1 MKFRLTLCLI
11 IAFIA
16 PSTYVY
22 AAPHERDFAVLN
34 EWQWTG
40 AGGRLSWNQDA
51 NASEYKVYRR
61 VVNNNG
67 PAPSAPNWNWNLI
80 ATLPGNSTT
89 HTDSSAVAHTL
100 YEYAITKTIS
110 IEGSTYQGHG
120 FMYAGH
126 EIELPTTRGKV
137 LLLVEEELDQALAA
151 EIDQYKLAL
160 VGDLWEVIHRTA
172 QRHGISSH
180 QDVKQIIQEEYDRD
194 PQNLKSV
201 ILFGSLPK
209 VQSGVIAPDGHH
221 YDHMGAWSSLA
232 YYQDVYPPNA
242 ASRWTDTG
250 NFRTT
255 NANNTN
261 VANDGRWDISGVDQL
276 PDGSLMAD
284 LEIGLIDLSNLPA
297 FSESETALY
306 RRYLAEK
313 AIPFRNKTF
322 SVDRTAITHAGFVWN
337 AGRIPSVSGWRDFGP
352 LVGRDGLC
360 IVDETIPGQAPC
372 DKSFWSLY
380 NSDTTAFWALVS
392 STGSTEHI
400 WGYENTSQL
409 ASGRAYK
416 AISILTHGSW
426 HGDFHINSNNINRA
440 FLAAEGYVQASLW
453 TGRPHS
459 MFYPAGM
466 GLTLGYGAKKGL
478 NSGQDEFFNSRGYD
492 ENVHQVH
499 FALMGDPTL
508 RMNIIEPI
516 SNLSASTEG
525 VNVTLS
531 WDGVSS
537 SRGYLVY
544 RGTEK
549 FGPYTQLTPELIS
562 ATSFTDTSVI
572 NDEVFYSVVSV
583 ELQNSPTGSYFNNS
597 TGQVIPV
604 SIPNVPEP
612 ASPPPAFEVR

>member
-1 MKFRLTLCLI
+1 MITW
-11 IAFIA
+11 A
-16 PSTYVY
+16 
-22 AAPHERDFAVLN
+22 H
-34 EWQWTG
+34 G
-40 AGGRLSWNQDA
+40 AC
-51 NASEYKVYRR
+51 
-61 VVNNNG
+61 
-67 PAPSAPNWNWNLI
+67 
-80 ATLPGNSTT
+80 
-89 HTDSSAVAHTL
+89 
-100 YEYAITKTIS
+100 
-110 IEGSTYQGHG
+110 
-120 FMYAGH
+120 
-126 EIELPTTRGKV
+126 
-137 LLLVEEELDQALAA
+137 
-151 EIDQYKLAL
+151 
-160 VGDLWEVIHRTA
+160 
-172 QRHGISSH
+172 
-180 QDVKQIIQEEYDRD
+180 
-194 PQNLKSV
+194 
-201 ILFGSLPK
+201 
-209 VQSGVIAPDGHH
+209 
-221 YDHMGAWSSLA
+221 LA

-242 ASRWTDTG
+242 ESRWTDTG
-250 NFRTT
+250 NFSTT
-255 NANNTN
+255 NASNTN
-261 VANDGRWDISGVDQL
+261 IANDGRWDISGVDQL

-284 LEIGLIDLSNLPA
+284 LEIGLIDFSNLPA

-306 RRYLAEK
+306 RRYLADK

-337 AGRIPSVSGWRDFGP
+337 AGRIPSISGWRDFGP
-352 LVGRDGLC
+352 LVGRTGLC
-360 IVDETIPGQAPC
+360 IAGETIPGQAPC

-380 NSDTTAFWALVS
+380 NSNTTAFWALVS
-392 STGSTEHI
+392 STGSTDHI
-400 WGYENTSQL
+400 WGYESTSQL

-416 AISILTHGSW
+416 AIAILTHGSW
-426 HGDFHINSNNINRA
+426 HGDFHITSNNINRA

-466 GLTLGYGAKKGL
+466 GLTLGYGAKKAL
-478 NSGQDEFFNSRGYD
+478 NGGQDEFFNSRGFD

-525 VNVTLS
+525 ASVTLS
-531 WDGVSS
+531 WDGASS

-604 SIPNVPEP
+604 SIPNALKP
-612 ASPPPAFEVR
+612 ASTPIDFGVR